1 MTTNPSAGDTVIP
14 TKTSITTNAA
24 RDRLIPGKTECL
36 FARAESTPAARK
48 RHLEQ
53 SSSPTKGEIP
63 TKSPRK
69 SEPPAE
75 VVARDLQDSL
85 DEAKMCVA
93 SAEDQKRAP
102 SCATE
107 SRPEVPR
114 DKPSIRSL
122 RKRQDQGKTQPPA
135 AAKREKNETRLIPRS
150 QIPCRSLKRSSEEI
164 PEGGKSHRKSRADGV
179 SPREPEVETP
189 KSETTITGN
198 PHCRTQTH
206 QQLQKRDE
214 AVKLRKT
221 IQWLE
226 EGARRMREDLA
237 ATRAELHEERKAAR
251 LARRELDSAVKDAR
265 NGEAA
270 RHLRIIAELKTRLA
284 QSPTRTGVETA
295 STSSKADILREENH
309 RRELSALRRRL
320 AEAEASVQKLK
331 ANACSP
337 HGSGKRR
344 KVEGAD
350 GRRLEV
356 EVQALRTANRN
367 LEERLQ
373 VVTEAEKTRATEL
386 RIQHE
391 NHEAQL
397 AALQRTL
404 RSDTIKMMD
413 EIRSKTREV
422 EKLEKLAL
430 ESSQMHRKLRT
441 KEDDLMRKL
450 RETERSNQVRLAP
463 RIEDKNSTSTE
474 HVEDSCTGDCEA
486 AAEVERLREL
496 SVEQQEVIEILR
508 QAVKEKERKL
518 DQISNKKR
526 KEEFYKQWLELEP
539 VVEVEDED
547 EHEHE
552 EGDSALSSAPS
563 SLSPQPGGCGQ
574 WQHTGVTREAYETV
588 LLEVEELQSRLVE
601 EQRELAHA
609 KSQVRDLEK
618 ALLQET
624 RGSQNSR
631 RALSDK
637 LREIE
642 DREATLV
649 AEISELREQNE
660 LLEFRVL
667 ELEESPCLRDT
678 PDPADSGIVSPE
690 PIHLYKD
697 QLGKQKDRAVATII
711 PYNTYNSPASP
722 IPQKPPLSL
731 QESGIFDEDD
741 EADVELAS
749 RGTQTETPAGDLL
762 QEVQRLHE
770 LRARIQERAVK
781 VPVPVIDAK
790 LDVADVADSG
800 QNADSYLD
808 RIRELEQRL
817 ADHEE
822 AESKRNQDKQ
832 LSKQREEELLDEN
845 YRLTERIYW
854 FENLHRNSKNVEE
867 DLKDDSS
874 NVRENDL
881 TPKNGESHVS
891 EEHEDASSAGMRNSE
906 AVEAPQPILST
917 SASTEAGKSMTLEE
931 LDVGCNECG
940 KMRSE
945 VIGRLEELVQVE
957 LLTRQRIVD
966 LERREATYMKTLQ
979 KADEMWVEAERGY
992 SKQLQEL
999 RAKLELELFE
1009 NQKLSRHIT
1018 ELKDKLKEIRTSGDL
1033 ADRCIECVRCRGLV
1047 MPEILVSKADRSL
1060 DEVDAAAGSG
1070 ETDGYSALK
1079 IDPKSKICDNVTVSE
1094 ISNVEAGSGKRDST
1108 SSKPL
1113 VNSMIEQDTARKVKV
1128 SKVFV
1133 PEIVA
1138 ELATEAKEE
1147 EAPGEESDTR
1157 IENSEG
1163 SILDV
1168 AGKGEGVAE
1177 VVQENPSG
1185 KNDTGIDVVEGGEV
1199 QPEPVV
1205 TINETEPKKKVIY
1218 FRWR

>member
-14 TKTSITTNAA
+14 TKTSITTNATG
-24 RDRLIPGKTECL
+24 DRLIPGKTECHL
-36 FARAESTPAARK
+36 ARAESTPAARK
-48 RHLEQ
+48 RHLDQ

-69 SEPPAE
+69 SESPVE
-75 VVARDLQDSL
+75 VVAKDLQDSL
-85 DEAKMCVA
+85 YEVKMCVA
-93 SAEDQKRAP
+93 SAEDQKRTP
-102 SCATE
+102 PCATE

-122 RKRQDQGKTQPPA
+122 RKRENQAKTQSPA
-135 AAKREKNETRLIPRS
+135 ATAKPQLVSRS
-150 QIPCRSLKRSSEEI
+150 QIPCRSLKRPSSEEI
-164 PEGGKSHRKSRADGV
+164 PEGEKSHRKSRADGV
-179 SPREPEVETP
+179 SPQEPEVGTP
-189 KSETTITGN
+189 QSEAAIAV
-198 PHCRTQTH
+198 PPQSRTQTH
-206 QQLQKRDE
+206 QQFQKRDE

-251 LARRELDSAVKDAR
+251 LARRELDSAVKDAK

-270 RHLRIIAELKTRLA
+270 RHLRVIAELKTRLA
-284 QSPTRTGVETA
+284 QSPTRTGVEST

-356 EVQALRTANRN
+356 EVQALRTANRK
-367 LEERLQ
+367 LEDRLQ
-373 VVTEAEKTRATEL
+373 VVTEAEKKRATEL

-422 EKLEKLAL
+422 EKLERLVL

-574 WQHTGVTREAYETV
+574 WQQTGVTREAYETV

-697 QLGKQKDRAVATII
+697 QVGKQKDRAVATII

-749 RGTQTETPAGDLL
+749 RGTQTEAPAGDLL

-781 VPVPVIDAK
+781 VPVPMIDPK
-790 LDVADVADSG
+790 LDVPDVADSG
-800 QNADSYLD
+800 QNANSYLD

-817 ADHEE
+817 AAHEE

-854 FENLHRNSKNVEE
+854 FENLLRNSKNLEE
-867 DLKDDSS
+867 DLKGSS
-874 NVRENDL
+874 NVQEDEL
-881 TPKNGESHVS
+881 TPKNDDSHVS
-891 EEHEDASSAGMRNSE
+891 EEHEDASSAGMQNPE
-906 AVEAPQPILST
+906 ATEVPQTILST
-917 SASTEAGKSMTLEE
+917 PGSVEAGKSMTLED

-992 SKQLQEL
+992 SNQLKEL
-999 RAKLELELFE
+999 RAKLELELSE
-1009 NQKLSRHIT
+1009 KQKLSQHAA
-1018 ELKDKLKEIRTSGDL
+1018 ELKDKLNEIRTSDDV
-1033 ADRCIECVRCRGLV
+1033 ADRCTECVRCRRFV
-1047 MPEILVSKADRSL
+1047 MPEIFISEADQSF

-1070 ETDGYSALK
+1070 ESSGDSASK
-1079 IDPKSKICDNVTVSE
+1079 IDPKSKISSNITAAA
-1094 ISNVEAGSGKRDST
+1094 ISSVGDGSGEENLT

-1113 VNSMIEQDTARKVKV
+1113 VNSIIEQDTARKVKV

-1138 ELATEAKEE
+1138 ELAIEAKEE
-1147 EAPGEESDTR
+1147 EAPSEESDNR
-1157 IENSEG
+1157 IENTDG
-1163 SILDV
+1163 SIPDS
-1168 AGKGEGVAE
+1168 AGKGKGVVG
-1177 VVQENPSG
+1177 VVQEGPSG
-1185 KNDTGIDVVEGGEV
+1185 KNDIGIDVVEGGEA